1 MLQHFFFLLDSTSVF
16 FLILNNAILCIQDGL
31 DGGGF
36 CHSIVVPVLERCLD
50 T

>member
-1 MLQHFFFLLDSTSVF
+1 M
-16 FLILNNAILCIQDGL
+16 QDGL

-50 T
+50 TRNTFMAVQPNSKNIDTIMTLFV